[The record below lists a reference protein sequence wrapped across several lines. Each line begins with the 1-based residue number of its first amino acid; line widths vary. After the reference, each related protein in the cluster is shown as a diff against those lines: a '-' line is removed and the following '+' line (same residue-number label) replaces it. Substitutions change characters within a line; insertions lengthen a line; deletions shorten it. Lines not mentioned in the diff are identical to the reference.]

1 MAWHWTVKYRYGHK
15 ECYINVPYHI
25 MSVWLLSPFMLRF
38 WRQFYPIN
46 NCFRRVKSANSQP
59 RLLGLEDSD
68 CGHPCKHKF
77 VLARYVSRT
86 RGASR
91 YSQWFIFF
99 GYDLVYERYLT
110 LFEAVSA
117 SEHANCT
124 FGDLRHLSDVV
135 CRTRPCVISTGVL
148 ARGHDIPKAWDFTR
162 CHEMPW
168 KELKG
173 WARILET

>member
-1 MAWHWTVKYRYGHK
+1 MF
-15 ECYINVPYHI
+15 HI
-25 MSVWLLSPFMLRF
+25 MSVWLLSWLMSPFMLRF

-86 RGASR
+86 RPHGTVSGL
-91 YSQWFIFF
+91 FF
-99 GYDLVYERYLT
+99 GGMIWYMRAIWHYLKLYLQVNMLISPLWGSVTLVR
-110 LFEAVSA
+110 
-117 SEHANCT
+117 C
-124 FGDLRHLSDVV
+124 R
-135 CRTRPCVISTGVL
+135 RTRPCVISTGVL
-148 ARGHDIPKAWDFTR
+148 ARGHDIPKARDFTR